1 MNASSHLAR
10 LIASE
15 LEQSAQLIA
24 DSSITELAETVM
36 RSEQV
41 FLAGAG
47 RSGLMG
53 RAFAMRLMHAGIP
66 AYVVGETVTPG
77 ITERDLLIIGSGSGE
92 TASLV
97 LMASKAKAA
106 KASVAAVTINPDS
119 SLGSISDLVVKL
131 PGAVKDRSEQDQGAG
146 TLTLQPMGSLFEQTL
161 LLFYDAVI
169 LRIMQLK
176 GLNGTGMY
184 GNHANLE

>member
-1 MNASSHLAR
+1 MSASSQLAR

-24 DSSITELAETVM
+24 DSAIAELADKVLGA
-36 RSEQV
+36 EQV

-66 AYVVGETVTPG
+66 AYVVGETITPG
-77 ITERDLLIIGSGSGE
+77 ITERDLLVIGSGSGE

-97 LMASKAKAA
+97 QMANKAKTA
-106 KASVAAVTINPDS
+106 KASVAVVTINPAS
-119 SLGSISDLVVKL
+119 SLGSICDLAVKL
-131 PGAVKDRSEQDQGAG
+131 PGAVKDRSRQDQMSE
-146 TLTLQPMGSLFEQTL
+146 TRTVQPMGSLFEQTL
-161 LLFYDAVI
+161 LVFYDAVI
-169 LRIMQLK
+169 LRIMEQK
-176 GLNGTGMY
+176 GLEGTRMY